1 MVPGGARVSRY
12 GTFSAFAFMR
22 RRSRRSRSHWPR
34 WLLLLIAVGAA
45 ALVFWPSQDFNPY
58 KVSID
63 VPQDDRRVLALLD
76 SIASANPKV
85 GLNLLRFGA
94 MVQGDFVV
102 PAGYYEI
109 APRDPWWRSLHRLRM
124 GYETPRRLVVRA
136 YQARSSLVR
145 HLASVMH
152 PSPSEFDVAL
162 FQGDSCVPLLP
173 NTYEVYASLSPQ
185 EFADRMGR
193 EFDAFWNA
201 NRMESAA
208 ALNLTRYEATILA
221 SIVQAESKEPQEW
234 SRIAGVY
241 LSRLRKGMRL
251 EADPTVVFAVLDRK
265 LAPEP
270 IRRVTGT
277 MLRLEHPYNT
287 YHSKGLPP
295 GPLATVHPPVIDSVL
310 VARPNGELF
319 FCANPSKQGFH
330 LFAKT
335 YAEHL
340 AYRKRYLSFINK

>member
-1 MVPGGARVSRY
+1 
-12 GTFSAFAFMR
+12 MR
-22 RRSRRSRSHWPR
+22 RRSRRPRSHWPR
-34 WLLLLIAVGAA
+34 WLLLLFALGAA
-45 ALVFWPSQDFNPY
+45 ALVFWPSQDFNPHQ
-58 KVSID
+58 VAID
-63 VPQDDRRVLALLD
+63 VPQADRRVLALLD
-76 SIASANPKV
+76 SIALTNPDV
-85 GLNLLRFGA
+85 SLNLLRFGA

-102 PAGYYEI
+102 PTGYYEI
-109 APRDPWWRSLHRLRM
+109 APSDPWWRSLHRLKM

-136 YQARSSLVR
+136 YQSRSSLVR
-145 HLASVMH
+145 HLATVMH
-152 PSPSEFDVAL
+152 PSPSEFEEAL

-185 EFADRMGR
+185 EFAERMGR

-201 NRMESAA
+201 NRMESAT
-208 ALNLTRYEATILA
+208 ALKLTRYEATILA

-265 LAPEP
+265 LATEP
-270 IRRVTGT
+270 IRRVTGS

-287 YHSKGLPP
+287 YRSKGLPP

-310 VARPNGELF
+310 SARPNGELF
-319 FCANPSKQGFH
+319 FCANPSRPGFH

-340 AYRKRYLSFINK
+340 AYRKRYLNFISK

>member
-1 MVPGGARVSRY
+1 
-12 GTFSAFAFMR
+12 MR
-22 RRSRRSRSHWPR
+22 RRSRRPRSHWPR
-34 WLLLLIAVGAA
+34 WLLLLFALGAA
-45 ALVFWPSQDFNPY
+45 VLILWPSQDFSPH
-58 KVSID
+58 KIAID
-63 VPQDDRRVLALLD
+63 VPKADQRVLALLD
-76 SIASANPKV
+76 SIAVTNPEART
-85 GLNLLRFGA
+85 NLLRFGA

-109 APRDPWWRSLHRLRM
+109 APNDLWWRSLHRLRM

-136 YQARSSLVR
+136 YQGRSSLLR

-152 PSPSEFDVAL
+152 PSSSEFDEAL
-162 FQGDSCVPLLP
+162 FLGDSCVPLLP
-173 NTYEVYASLSPQ
+173 NTYEVYASLTPQ
-185 EFADRMGR
+185 EFAERMGR
-193 EFDAFWNA
+193 EFDVFWNA
-201 NRMESAA
+201 NRLESAA
-208 ALNLTRYEATILA
+208 ALKLSRYEATVLA
-221 SIVQAESKEPQEW
+221 SIVQAESKEPVEW

-265 LAPEP
+265 LASEP
-270 IRRVTGT
+270 IRRVTGS

-287 YHSKGLPP
+287 YRRKGLPP

-310 VARPNGELF
+310 SARPSGELF
-319 FCANPSKQGFH
+319 FCANPSKPGFH

-340 AYRKRYLSFINK
+340 AYRKRYLNFISK

>member
-1 MVPGGARVSRY
+1 
-12 GTFSAFAFMR
+12 MR
-22 RRSRRSRSHWPR
+22 RRSRRPRSQWPR
-34 WLLLLIAVGAA
+34 WLLLLFALGAA
-45 ALVFWPSQDFNPY
+45 ALVLWPSQDFNPHQ
-58 KVSID
+58 VAID
-63 VPQDDRRVLALLD
+63 VPQADRRVLALLD
-76 SIASANPKV
+76 SIALTNPEV
-85 GLNLLRFGA
+85 SLNLLRFGA

-109 APRDPWWRSLHRLRM
+109 SPSDPWWRSLHRLRM

-136 YQARSSLVR
+136 YQGRSNLVR
-145 HLASVMH
+145 HLATVMH
-152 PSPSEFDVAL
+152 PSPSEFDEAL
-162 FQGDSCVPLLP
+162 FQGDSCVPMLP

-193 EFDAFWNA
+193 EFDVFWNA
-201 NRMESAA
+201 NRMESAT
-208 ALNLTRYEATILA
+208 ALKLTRYEATILA

-270 IRRVTGT
+270 IRRVTGS

-287 YHSKGLPP
+287 YRSKGLPP

-310 VARPNGELF
+310 SARPSGELF
-319 FCANPSKQGFH
+319 FCANPSRPGFH

-340 AYRKRYLSFINK
+340 AYRKRYLNFISK

>member
-1 MVPGGARVSRY
+1 
-12 GTFSAFAFMR
+12 MR
-22 RRSRRSRSHWPR
+22 RRSRRPRSQWPR
-34 WLLLLIAVGAA
+34 WLLLLFALGAA
-45 ALVFWPSQDFNPY
+45 ALVLWPSQDFNPHQ
-58 KVSID
+58 VAID
-63 VPQDDRRVLALLD
+63 VPQADQRVLALLD
-76 SIASANPKV
+76 SIASANPEV
-85 GLNLLRFGA
+85 SLNLLRFGA

-109 APRDPWWRSLHRLRM
+109 APSDPWWRSLHRLRM
-124 GYETPRRLVVRA
+124 GYETPRRLVLRA
-136 YQARSSLVR
+136 YQGRSNLVL
-145 HLASVMH
+145 HLATVMH
-152 PSPSEFDVAL
+152 PSPSEFDKAL
-162 FQGDSCVPLLP
+162 FQGDSCVPMLP

-193 EFDAFWNA
+193 EFDVFWNA
-201 NRMESAA
+201 NRMESAT
-208 ALNLTRYEATILA
+208 ALKLTRYEATILA

-251 EADPTVVFAVLDRK
+251 EADPTVVFAVIDRK

-270 IRRVTGT
+270 IRRVTGS

-287 YHSKGLPP
+287 YRSKGLPP

-310 VARPNGELF
+310 AARPSGELF
-319 FCANPSKQGFH
+319 FCANPSRPGFH

-340 AYRKRYLSFINK
+340 AYRKRYLNFISK

>member
-1 MVPGGARVSRY
+1 
-12 GTFSAFAFMR
+12 
-22 RRSRRSRSHWPR
+22 
-34 WLLLLIAVGAA
+34 LLLLFALGAA
-45 ALVFWPSQDFNPY
+45 ALVLWPSQDFNPHQ
-58 KVSID
+58 VAID
-63 VPQDDRRVLALLD
+63 VPQADQRVLALLD
-76 SIASANPKV
+76 SIASANPEV
-85 GLNLLRFGA
+85 SLNLLRFGA

-109 APRDPWWRSLHRLRM
+109 APSDPWWRSLHRLRM
-124 GYETPRRLVVRA
+124 GYETPRRLVLRA
-136 YQARSSLVR
+136 YQGRSNLVL
-145 HLASVMH
+145 HLATVMH
-152 PSPSEFDVAL
+152 PSPSEFDKAL
-162 FQGDSCVPLLP
+162 FQGDSCVPMLP

-193 EFDAFWNA
+193 EFDVFWNA
-201 NRMESAA
+201 NRMESAT
-208 ALNLTRYEATILA
+208 ALKLTRYEATILA

-270 IRRVTGT
+270 IRRVTGS

-287 YHSKGLPP
+287 YRSKGLPP

-310 VARPNGELF
+310 AHGPMATSFFVLIRPGRAFTFLPRPMRSISPT
-319 FCANPSKQGFH
+319 AN
-330 LFAKT
+330 AT
-335 YAEHL
+335 
-340 AYRKRYLSFINK
+340 

>member
-1 MVPGGARVSRY
+1 
-12 GTFSAFAFMR
+12 
-22 RRSRRSRSHWPR
+22 
-34 WLLLLIAVGAA
+34 
-45 ALVFWPSQDFNPY
+45 
-58 KVSID
+58 
-63 VPQDDRRVLALLD
+63 
-76 SIASANPKV
+76 
-85 GLNLLRFGA
+85 
-94 MVQGDFVV
+94 
-102 PAGYYEI
+102 
-109 APRDPWWRSLHRLRM
+109 
-124 GYETPRRLVVRA
+124 
-136 YQARSSLVR
+136 
-145 HLASVMH
+145 MH

-162 FQGDSCVPLLP
+162 FQGDSSVPLLP
-173 NTYEVYASLSPQ
+173 NTYEVYASLNPL
-185 EFADRMGR
+185 EFAERMGR

-201 NRMESAA
+201 NRMESAT
-208 ALNLTRYEATILA
+208 ALQLTRYEATILA
-221 SIVQAESKEPQEW
+221 SIVQAESKEPAEW

-287 YHSKGLPP
+287 YRSKGLPP

-310 VARPNGELF
+310 SARPSGELF
-319 FCANPSKQGFH
+319 FCANPSKPGFH

-340 AYRKRYLSFINK
+340 AYRKRYLNFISK

>member
-1 MVPGGARVSRY
+1 
-12 GTFSAFAFMR
+12 MR
-22 RRSRRSRSHWPR
+22 RRSRRPRSQWPR
-34 WLLLLIAVGAA
+34 WLLLLFALGAA
-45 ALVFWPSQDFNPY
+45 ALVLWPSQDFNPHQ
-58 KVSID
+58 VAID
-63 VPQDDRRVLALLD
+63 VPQADQRVLALLD
-76 SIASANPKV
+76 SIASAKPEV
-85 GLNLLRFGA
+85 SLNLLRFVA

-109 APRDPWWRSLHRLRM
+109 APSDPWWRSLHRLRM
-124 GYETPRRLVVRA
+124 GYETPRRLVLRA
-136 YQARSSLVR
+136 YQGRSNLVR
-145 HLASVMH
+145 HLATVMH
-152 PSPSEFDVAL
+152 PSPSEFDKAL
-162 FQGDSCVPLLP
+162 FQVDSCVPMLP

-193 EFDAFWNA
+193 EFDVFWNA
-201 NRMESAA
+201 NRMESAT
-208 ALNLTRYEATILA
+208 ALKLTRYEATILA

-270 IRRVTGT
+270 IRRVTGS

-287 YHSKGLPP
+287 YRSKGLPP

-310 VARPNGELF
+310 SARPNGELF
-319 FCANPSKQGFH
+319 FCANPSRPGFH

-340 AYRKRYLSFINK
+340 AYRKRYLNFISK